1 MLSPVCISP
10 QTSVFIFKSKRLL
23 VAMALQTGQATET
36 RAMHPNYTPAA
47 LELTGER
54 NPRGIPAVKFIED
67 VEAHLVALYC
77 KGGTIDDLTDEKV
90 AECVGVM
97 QELYSKYKFM
107 EQHLV
112 KNKVNYRNKLPEL
125 KKSIS
130 MIEHLQAKAAEEDD
144 EPLVSHF
151 NLSDN
156 VYTQANID
164 VNGKVCLWLGANV
177 MLEYTYEEALEVLN
191 KNLSGAQEKLNNCSE
206 DSQFLRDCIITS
218 EVNIA
223 RVFNYDVRRRRVK
236 RDAALLGE

>member
-1 MLSPVCISP
+1 
-10 QTSVFIFKSKRLL
+10 
-23 VAMALQTGQATET
+23 
-36 RAMHPNYTPAA
+36 MHPNYTPAA

-125 KKSIS
+125 KKQPRDPANQRWKSPA
-130 MIEHLQAKAAEEDD
+130 HRTNTAESKQ
-144 EPLVSHF
+144 PR
-151 NLSDN
+151 
-156 VYTQANID
+156 
-164 VNGKVCLWLGANV
+164 
-177 MLEYTYEEALEVLN
+177 
-191 KNLSGAQEKLNNCSE
+191 SE
-206 DSQFLRDCIITS
+206 
-218 EVNIA
+218 
-223 RVFNYDVRRRRVK
+223 
-236 RDAALLGE
+236 